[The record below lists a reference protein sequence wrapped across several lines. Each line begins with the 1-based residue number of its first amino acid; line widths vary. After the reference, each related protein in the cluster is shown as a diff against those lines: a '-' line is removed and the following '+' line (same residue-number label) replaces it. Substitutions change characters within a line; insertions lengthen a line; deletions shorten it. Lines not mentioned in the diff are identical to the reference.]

1 MFLRQSPYQIEKEL
15 KIMEKSKITVD
26 LDLEKHVQSFEI
38 GEDSYEISI
47 KKNTKSKP
55 SRKMEEKDINCLL
68 EIFREVKNI
77 KPIQINARIHGDF
90 YIKFE
95 VYFLFS
101 AYHIGTDVYSYK
113 YEFYISEEDNIN
125 KHDDNLT
132 NKEIKNL
139 FNILNDLEIGY
150 AIFEK
155 IFQKK
160 EVFQNIEKKLKKFE
174 KTVNKIGDKYGSNN
188 FMSLFEEKN
197 EKLGPLGKPLFNNP
211 ISAMT
216 VK

>member
-1 MFLRQSPYQIEKEL
+1 M
-15 KIMEKSKITVD
+15 IMEKSKITVD
-26 LDLEKHVQSFEI
+26 LEKHVQTFITVDLEKHVQTFEI

-47 KKNTKSKP
+47 KKNTKPKP

-95 VYFLFS
+95 IYFLFS
-101 AYHIGTDVYSYK
+101 SYHVGADVHSDE
-113 YEFYISEEDNIN
+113 YEFYISEENNIN

-132 NKEIKNL
+132 IKEIKNL

-150 AIFEK
+150 DIFEK
-155 IFQKK
+155 ISQKK
-160 EVFQNIEKKLKKFE
+160 EVVQNIERKLKKFE
-174 KTVNKIGDKYGSNN
+174 KTVIKIGNKYKITTFIDCFAMPN
-188 FMSLFEEKN
+188 EEKFLKQIN
-197 EKLGPLGKPLFNNP
+197 SLYLDRRFLQ
-211 ISAMT
+211 
-216 VK
+216 